1 MAKIDRFYG
10 VKLSTAANI
19 AILLL
24 VSVLAL
30 IHLKSVIQPFVVAIL
45 LFFLIYPPAQW
56 LEERY
61 GHPLMAYGILVFL
74 TVGFIFLVAIL
85 LYANLQSFSDQVP
98 QLTEQFHHKV
108 AWLEGLTLFGYSI
121 ELGSVV
127 DQVGVESIESMSK
140 SFLGSLASFSGGVV
154 TTLIFLIFIILEAES
169 LPNRLRAAYPD
180 QVARFEKIVA
190 GSGTS
195 VTTYVAT
202 RASVAFGQS
211 IVVALILFFFGIPGW
226 LLWACIA
233 FLLDFVPYI
242 GGLIAT
248 IPPIILGF
256 VLLEPI
262 TLALLIAF
270 LVFNQQTWGGFIEPQ
285 LSGQRLDISP
295 IALLLLV
302 AFWGWLWGL
311 MGMVLG
317 VPLGVIMKLALENDE
332 RTKPIAIMLSKNPPA
347 EEE

>member
-1 MAKIDRFYG
+1 MGKVDRFYG
-10 VKLSTAANI
+10 VKLSTAANV
-19 AILLL
+19 AILLF

-56 LEERY
+56 LEKRY
-61 GHPLMAYGILVFL
+61 GHPLMAYGILVSF
-74 TVGFIFLVAIL
+74 TIGFISLVAVL

-98 QLTEQFHHKV
+98 QLTEQFHAKV

-127 DQVGVESIESMSK
+127 DQVGVESIEAMSK
-140 SFLGSLASFSGGVV
+140 SFLGSLASFTGGVV

-180 QVARFEKIVA
+180 QVARFENIA
-190 GSGTS
+190 EGSGES

-211 IVVALILFFFGIPGW
+211 IFVALILFFFGIPGW
-226 LLWACIA
+226 FLWACIA

-256 VLLEPI
+256 VLFEPT
-262 TLALLIAF
+262 TLALLIIF
-270 LVFNQQTWGGFIEPQ
+270 LVANQQTWGGFIEPQ
-285 LSGQRLDISP
+285 LSGQRLDVSP

-332 RTKPIAIMLSKNPPA
+332 RTKPMAIMLSKNPPS

>member
-1 MAKIDRFYG
+1 
-10 VKLSTAANI
+10 
-19 AILLL
+19 
-24 VSVLAL
+24 
-30 IHLKSVIQPFVVAIL
+30 
-45 LFFLIYPPAQW
+45 
-56 LEERY
+56 
-61 GHPLMAYGILVFL
+61 MAYGILVFL

-190 GSGTS
+190 GSGAS
-195 VTTYVAT
+195 VTTYVTT